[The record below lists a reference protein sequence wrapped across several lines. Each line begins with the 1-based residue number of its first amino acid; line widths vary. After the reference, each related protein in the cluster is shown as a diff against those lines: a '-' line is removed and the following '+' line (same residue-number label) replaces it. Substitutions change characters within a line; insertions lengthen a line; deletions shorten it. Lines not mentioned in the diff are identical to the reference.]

1 MVSGT
6 IHCPYCSDLHK
17 SSDVEVEEENGSG
30 DADKGTPRAKEML
43 CIGG

>member
-6 IHCPYCSDLHK
+6 IHCPYCSELRK
-17 SSDVEVEEENGSG
+17 SSEVEVEKENESG
-30 DADKGTPRAKEML
+30 DADKGTYRVKEML